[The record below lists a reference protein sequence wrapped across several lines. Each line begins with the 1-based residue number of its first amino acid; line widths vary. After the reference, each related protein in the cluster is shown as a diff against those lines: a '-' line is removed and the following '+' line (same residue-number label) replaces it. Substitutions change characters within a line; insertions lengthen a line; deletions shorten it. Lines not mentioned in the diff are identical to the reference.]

1 MKKIFLAAALSLAL
15 PVSTFVPVTTSIAAT
30 GVISGVASWYG
41 PGFHGR
47 KTASGERYNMDALTA
62 AHKSLPFGTRVRV
75 TNRNNGKSVVVK
87 INDRGPYVGGRV
99 IDLSRGAA
107 RTIGMIGSGT
117 AKVTVE
123 ILGKA
128 KSLKVA
134 SSEPVKA
141 KKPAKAAPAKSLAS
155 ENQPA
160 KEEPAAGE
168 KASTAQG
175 AAAETLTVAQ
185 QVLASPASLT
195 SD

>member
-128 KSLKVA
+128 KGLKVA

>member
-47 KTASGERYNMDALTA
+47 KTASGERYNMNALTA
-62 AHKSLPFGTRVRV
+62 AHKTLPFGTRVRV

-107 RTIGMIGSGT
+107 RSIGMIGTGT

-123 ILGKA
+123 VLGKGSA
-128 KSLKVA
+128 KSVKVA
-134 SSEPVKA
+134 SAE
-141 KKPAKAAPAKSLAS
+141 PAKSEKAASPAPAKSLTS
-155 ENQPA
+155 DKPQP
-160 KEEPAAGE
+160 KE
-168 KASTAQG
+168 Q
-175 AAAETLTVAQ
+175 AAEFRTERRRRHAERG
-185 QVLASPASLT
+185 PAGT
-195 SD
+195 G